1 MIKKYRQMLNE
12 CRYTSLK
19 NRLMNK
25 KLQIK
30 DRVCFTLTTNIN
42 KTLKPRDVRQKNND
56 NLFVIQRS
64 TIN

>member
-1 MIKKYRQMLNE
+1 MLNE